1 MTEAFRICV
10 PGVDLIL
17 YRKIDKIEELLTNKS
32 ALVNVEIPDYNAL
45 VTMLSNVDWWYM
57 YSDDGSVYR
66 RGKQQSDLL
75 DLWSSVSAEFK
86 ACLSAYKYLQ
96 VHSVESS
103 PFHKWPDRFVIT
115 HSEFLE
121 VYEANLKIFKDL
133 LIAKEINPP
142 AEYLEVLQK
151 RYAERCG
158 GTAPLRAFTALK
170 EQLGKP
176 LYDTPE
182 NDKIL
187 IDGIMRASELSQAIR
202 MAVTNWRP
210 SRNRLFDIEGVTL
223 PAELED
229 NLNELVGIITKHN
242 LTKAPFTLSAYV
254 KLSLVTLNTDQ
265 IQLPRFAL
273 EQDRI
278 NYGKDKMWFVF
289 RHTSAVIGF

>member
-1 MTEAFRICV
+1 MTEAFRISV

-45 VTMLSNVDWWYM
+45 ITMLSNVDWWYM

-66 RGKQQSDLL
+66 RGEQQSDLL

-86 ACLSAYKYLQ
+86 ACLAAYKYLQ
-96 VHSVESS
+96 VHSVESN

-115 HSEFLE
+115 QSEFLE

-133 LIAKEINPP
+133 LIAKGINPP

-158 GTAPLRAFTALK
+158 GTAPLRAFTTLK

-176 LYDTPE
+176 LYDKPE

-187 IDGIMRASELSQAIR
+187 IDGIMRASELSQSIR

-223 PAELED
+223 PAEVED
-229 NLNELVGIITKHN
+229 NLNELSGIITKHN
-242 LTKAPFTLSAYV
+242 LTKAPITLSAYV
-254 KLSLVTLNTDQ
+254 KLSLVTMNTDQ

-289 RHTSAVIGF
+289 GHTSAVIGF

>member
-1 MTEAFRICV
+1 MAEAFRIST

-17 YRKIDKIEELLTNKS
+17 SQKIDKIEELLTNKS
-32 ALVNVEIPDYNAL
+32 ALINVEIPDYNAL

-57 YSDDGSVYR
+57 YSDDGAVYR
-66 RGKQQSDLL
+66 RGHQQAMLL
-75 DLWSSVSAEFK
+75 DLWASVSSEFR
-86 ACLSAYKYLQ
+86 ACLSAYKYLRVQ
-96 VHSVESS
+96 SVESN
-103 PFHKWPDRFVIT
+103 PYLKWPDRFVIT
-115 HSEFLE
+115 WDEFLE
-121 VYEANLKIFKDL
+121 VYEANLKIFKDWL
-133 LIAKEINPP
+133 TAKGINPP
-142 AEYLEVLQK
+142 AEFLEVLQK

-158 GTAPLRAFTALK
+158 GTAPLRAFTTLK

-176 LYDTPE
+176 LYDTPA
-182 NDKIL
+182 NDKKL
-187 IDGIMRASELSQAIR
+187 IDGILRASELSQAIR

-223 PAELED
+223 PAEVED

-242 LTKAPFTLSAYV
+242 LTKAPIALSAYV

-289 RHTSAVIGF
+289 GHTSAVIGF